1 MSQWA
6 SFCVDSRSF
15 RDFCKQPE
23 KQKLML
29 AGLSTCV
36 HSWGLALFSALSSSG
51 TGSDWV
57 PRVVHYLENYKCF
70 LTEGK
75 SKWEKIKQLQLQLPV
90 GAAEWTAGAWLHGA
104 LQSGGSRRSL
114 NPRDFIYRV
123 GAWEDRLQLSWMQF
137 CNCLLLGLGLSVEDR
152 TWGQEGGV
160 CH

>member
-1 MSQWA
+1 MTGDCFNA
-6 SFCVDSRSF
+6 RCVSLSISIT
-15 RDFCKQPE
+15 PWWHLE
-23 KQKLML
+23 EQKLML
-29 AGLSTCV
+29 TGLSTCV

-57 PRVVHYLENYKCF
+57 PRVVHCLENYKCF

-90 GAAEWTAGAWLHGA
+90 GAAEWTAG
-104 LQSGGSRRSL
+104 
-114 NPRDFIYRV
+114 
-123 GAWEDRLQLSWMQF
+123 GAWTHGTLYIEWEHGKIDFSYLECSF
-137 CNCLLLGLGLSVEDR
+137 VTACSILGLGLSVEDR

>member
-29 AGLSTCV
+29 TGLSTCV

-75 SKWEKIKQLQLQLPV
+75 SKWEKTKQLQLQLPV
-90 GAAEWTAGAWLHGA
+90 GAAEWTAGGAWLHGA
-104 LQSGGSRRSL
+104 LH
-114 NPRDFIYRV
+114 RV
-123 GAWEDRLQLSWMQF
+123 GAAGGAWTHGTLYIEWEHGKIDFSYLECSF
-137 CNCLLLGLGLSVEDR
+137 VTACSILGLGLC
-152 TWGQEGGV
+152 WG
-160 CH
+160 